1 MSDHSNSL
9 SQRKHPYLPGIWLAA
24 GFLGLA
30 SLGFLLRPAGVTS
43 GVVLETAAKSRLEKL
58 SKLREE
64 QDKLANSYGWTDKE
78 KGIAHIPV
86 SKAMELALPKLRANN
101 PHPAY
106 AITTITP
113 SAITAAG
120 APLYP
125 EVPAETNPPPPTATT
140 NGNKTTNTP
149 LTNTPAKTPNP
160 STGKKP

>member
-1 MSDHSNSL
+1 MSENSHSL
-9 SQRKHPYLPGIWLAA
+9 SQRKHPYLPGIWLAV

-30 SLGFLLRPAGVTS
+30 SLGFLIRPAGVTPS
-43 GVVLETAAKSRLEKL
+43 TVLEHDAKTRLEKI

-64 QDKLANSYGWTDKE
+64 QEKALNSYGWADKE
-78 KGIAHIPV
+78 KGVAHIPLA
-86 SKAMELALPKLRANN
+86 KAMELVLPKLRAND

-125 EVPAETNPPPPTATT
+125 EVPVETNAIPTTSPTDGSKMSNAIAT
-140 NGNKTTNTP
+140 NAPVKTSTP
-149 LTNTPAKTPNP
+149 
-160 STGKKP
+160 TGVKKP

>member
-1 MSDHSNSL
+1 MSENSHSL
-9 SQRKHPYLPGIWLAA
+9 SQRKHPYLPGIWLAT

-30 SLGFLLRPAGVTS
+30 SLAFLLKPAGVTPHT
-43 GVVLETAAKSRLEKL
+43 VLEVAAKARLEKL

-86 SKAMELALPKLRANN
+86 TKAMELLLPKLRAND

-106 AITTITP
+106 PITTITP

-125 EVPAETNPPPPTATT
+125 EVPAETNAVPPASPANSSKMTNTISSNSPTNTSAPTA
-140 NGNKTTNTP
+140 
-149 LTNTPAKTPNP
+149 A
-160 STGKKP
+160 KKP